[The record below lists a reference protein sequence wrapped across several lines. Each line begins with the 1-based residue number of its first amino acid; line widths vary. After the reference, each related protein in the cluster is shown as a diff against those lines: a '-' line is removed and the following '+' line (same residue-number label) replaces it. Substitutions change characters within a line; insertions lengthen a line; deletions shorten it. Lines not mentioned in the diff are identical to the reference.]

1 MEIRDLYNENKE
13 LTGETIL
20 KGESV
25 PKGRYYITVVVWIKN
40 DEGKFLMQKRLKR
53 KIESAQQ
60 KEGIQY
66 LKKLVSKEF
75 LQK

>member
-1 MEIRDLYNENKE
+1 
-13 LTGETIL
+13 
-20 KGESV
+20 
-25 PKGRYYITVVVWIKN
+25 
-40 DEGKFLMQKRLKR
+40 MQKRLKR